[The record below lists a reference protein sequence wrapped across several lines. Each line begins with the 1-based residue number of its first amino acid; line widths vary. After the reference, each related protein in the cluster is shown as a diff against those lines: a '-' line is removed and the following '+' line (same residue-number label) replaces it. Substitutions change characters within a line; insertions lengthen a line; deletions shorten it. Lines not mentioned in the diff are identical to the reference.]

1 MASPYLRGC
10 KMEIR
15 TLSRVPL
22 WDVMSANFTSL
33 GKTFTDEDFLK
44 IKDPELK
51 WRKLFLAEHSTLEF
65 APFIVSGEFRSDVI
79 SHLVRHTKGHPRF
92 VVQSQRPD
100 WNDGKPRG
108 GSDSLRKF
116 TMLWNPISWIAMCR
130 QRLCSKAMKETRE
143 AVASFLT
150 EMWKHPDSF
159 FRALA
164 VVSRSECEYRGGC
177 PYGTRGCG
185 RHPYLLMSTGG
196 SVPRDLEGGQY

>member
-1 MASPYLRGC
+1 
-10 KMEIR
+10 MEIR
-15 TLSRVPL
+15 TLSSTPL
-22 WDVMSANFTSL
+22 LDVMSANYISL
-33 GKTFTDEDFLK
+33 GKIFTAEDFIK

-108 GSDSLRKF
+108 GPDSMRKF

-130 QRLCSKAMKETRE
+130 QRLCSKAMKETRD
-143 AVASFLT
+143 AIALILD
-150 EMWKHPDSF
+150 EMNKHPSSF

-164 VVSRSECEYRGGC
+164 IVSRAECEYRGGC
-177 PYGTRGCG
+177 PYGTQGCG
-185 RHPYLLMSTGG
+185 RHPYILMATGG
-196 SVPRDLEGGQY
+196 RVLRDLEEGRY